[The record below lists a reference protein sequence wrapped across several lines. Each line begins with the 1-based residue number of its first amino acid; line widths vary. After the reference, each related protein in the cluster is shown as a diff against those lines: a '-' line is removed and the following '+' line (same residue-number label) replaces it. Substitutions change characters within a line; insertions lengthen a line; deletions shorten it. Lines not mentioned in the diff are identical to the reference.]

1 MKYEEAFAELSEILK
16 LIQEDKIGVDELAE
30 KVKRATELI
39 KLCSD
44 KLRDTEQSIESVV
57 KQLGL

>member
-1 MKYEEAFAELSEILK
+1 MKYEEAFAELSELLK
-16 LIQEDKIGVDELAE
+16 LIQEDKIGVDELAD
-30 KVKRATELI
+30 KVQRATELI

-44 KLRDTEQSIESVV
+44 KLRATEQSIESVM